1 MIAAAGDFRDL
12 IQQRL
17 QDIDNPA
24 IMGPLMQSLESRR
37 SVILPRSIT
46 LYFRKSEDEG
56 FAAYIAS
63 ATPIRQVDEELLQ
76 IFCTNIALCA
86 KNIDLVSE
94 LRRDAFVDR
103 QLSLP
108 NRTALVCELNE
119 RIQAGREKGQC
130 LVVLDLDQFAA
141 VNDVLGH
148 DHGDA
153 LLRKVAQRLREGLPP
168 DTYIARLSGDSFA
181 VGGSCDAV
189 HRDSV

>member
-1 MIAAAGDFRDL
+1 M
-12 IQQRL
+12 
-17 QDIDNPA
+17 
-24 IMGPLMQSLESRR
+24 
-37 SVILPRSIT
+37 
-46 LYFRKSEDEG
+46 
-56 FAAYIAS
+56 
-63 ATPIRQVDEELLQ
+63 DEELLQ

-153 LLRKVAQRLREGLPP
+153 LPVAKWPSACVKVCRPTPTLPGFRGFCLPWSAPCRSTSRFRAGL
-168 DTYIARLSGDSFA
+168 L
-181 VGGSCDAV
+181 
-189 HRDSV
+189 